1 MHEQKNQALASVAEW
16 LQFLKNNPDIESLD
30 TCVIDFNANMS
41 GKRLPIA
48 DAKKLFEDGVQFSSC
63 ALIAD
68 SRGLGQGA
76 LGLGKTDG
84 DPDGTARPLTG
95 TICRVPWAQTPT
107 AQVLCKMTD
116 VADGASM
123 WHDPRVILS
132 RVLAQCSAVGLRPVV
147 ACELEFYLT
156 DPRRDEN
163 HRLQPAALPGR
174 SHARRPANLSLDA
187 VEEAAEF
194 LDAVNR
200 AASAQGLPVCGS
212 VAEYGIGQYEVNL
225 HHVDDPL
232 LAADQAVLLKRLV
245 KGVAR
250 SLGMDATFMAKPYVA
265 QPGSGLHIHASIVD
279 ADGHNRF
286 GGPGGNALLE
296 QAVAGMQALMYDSMG
311 FFAPNFNS
319 QRRYLGSFV
328 PTSLDWAH
336 NNRSVAFRVPV
347 SNDSG
352 RRIEHRVAGADASP
366 HLTMA
371 AVLAGILHG
380 ITHQLKPSKPLDGKS
395 TKGTDRKFP
404 GDLLIAL
411 ERLERSTLLKKYFP
425 EKYLHV
431 YAHVKRGEYH
441 ELIEDVLIREYD
453 FYA

>member
-1 MHEQKNQALASVAEW
+1 MREQKTETLASVADW
-16 LQFLKNNPDIESLD
+16 LQFLKSNPDIESLD

-41 GKRLPIA
+41 GKRLPVA

-84 DPDGTARPLTG
+84 DPDGTAWPLTG

-107 AQVLCKMTD
+107 AQVLCKMTE
-116 VADGASM
+116 AAGGASM

-132 RVLAQCSAVGLRPVV
+132 RVLADCYSAGLFPVV

-156 DPRRDEN
+156 DPQRDEH

-174 SHARRPANLSLDA
+174 SNARRPANLSLDA

-200 AASAQGLPVCGS
+200 AASTQGLPVCGS

-225 HHVDDPL
+225 RHVDDPL
-232 LAADQAVLLKRLV
+232 LAADQAVLLKRLI

-250 SLGMDATFMAKPYVA
+250 SLGMDATFMAKPYA
-265 QPGSGLHIHASIVD
+265 DQPGSGLHIHTSLVD

-286 GGPGGNALLE
+286 GSPEGNSLLE
-296 QAVAGMQALMYDSMG
+296 HAVAGVQALMYDSMG
-311 FFAPNFNS
+311 FFAPNFNA
-319 QRRYLGSFV
+319 QRRYLGAFV

-347 SNDSG
+347 SNADG
-352 RRIEHRVAGADASP
+352 RRLEHRVAGADASP

-371 AVLAGILHG
+371 AVLAGVLHG
-380 ITHQLKPSKPLDGKS
+380 ITHQLRPSKPLEGKS
-395 TKGTDRKFP
+395 VKGTDPKFP
-404 GDLLIAL
+404 GDLLMAL
-411 ERLERSTLLKKYFP
+411 ERLESSTLLKKYFSA
-425 EKYLHV
+425 KYLHV

-441 ELIEDVLIREYD
+441 ELIEDVLVREYD